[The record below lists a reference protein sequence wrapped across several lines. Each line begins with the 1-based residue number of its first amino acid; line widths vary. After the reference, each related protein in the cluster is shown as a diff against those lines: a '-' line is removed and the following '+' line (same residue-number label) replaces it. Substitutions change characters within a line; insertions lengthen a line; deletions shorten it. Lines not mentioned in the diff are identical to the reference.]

1 METARSEEAKLD
13 AHVRAPSAALLLA
26 ALLAGNVA
34 LAVGPWL
41 VREADTGPVSA
52 AFWRLFLALPFL
64 VVFARMAG
72 QKLSGMPRKTLA
84 LVALGA
90 LAFASDLASWHIG
103 IGMTR
108 LGNATLF
115 GNAGSIILLFWGFIA
130 ARMLPRG
137 AEWLAIICAL
147 AGAGILL
154 GRSLEIS
161 TETFIGDLFCVT
173 AGLLYAVYLLT
184 LQGARSKFGSWSL
197 LVWVSIFACPY
208 LLAIALA
215 LGEPV
220 WPTDWTPVVILFV
233 TSQLIGQ
240 GLLVYS
246 LGHFPPLVIGLA
258 LLTQPAVAA
267 VIGYAV
273 FGEVL
278 TALDIIG
285 MVLLGS
291 ALVVSRA
298 SQRKTGPGM
307 ATSSS
312 TSPQPPSSPEP
323 PSSPQ
328 RKLGSQASNSQPDK

>member
-1 METARSEEAKLD
+1 MEKAGARKAD
-13 AHVRAPSAALLLA
+13 VGGRAVASPLPSSRDSPYRLLLVA

-34 LAVGPWL
+34 LALGPML
-41 VREADTGPVSA
+41 VRMTDTGPVSA

-64 VVFARMAG
+64 IVFARVAG
-72 QKLSGMPRKTLA
+72 QRIGGMPRKTLV
-84 LVALGA
+84 LVAIGA
-90 LAFASDLASWHIG
+90 LAFAGDLASWHIG
-103 IGMTR
+103 IEKTR

-147 AGAGILL
+147 TGAGILL

-161 TETFIGDLFCVT
+161 TQTFAGDLFCVT
-173 AGLLYAVYLLT
+173 AGLLYAVYLIT
-184 LQGARSKFGSWSL
+184 LQGERSRFGSWSL
-197 LVWVSIFACPY
+197 LVWVSLFACPA
-208 LLAIALA
+208 LLALALA

-220 WPTDWTPVVILFV
+220 WPTDWTPIVVLFV

-267 VIGYAV
+267 VIGWIV
-273 FGEVL
+273 FKEMLSAMDV
-278 TALDIIG
+278 AG

-291 ALVVSRA
+291 ALVVAKAAQS
-298 SQRKTGPGM
+298 T
-307 ATSSS
+307 T
-312 TSPQPPSSPEP
+312 TSPQ
-323 PSSPQ
+323 
-328 RKLGSQASNSQPDK
+328 RRLGAKAASTETDT

>member
-1 METARSEEAKLD
+1 MENEGASQEKL
-13 AHVRAPSAALLLA
+13 AGRWGVAGPALLFA
-26 ALLAGNVA
+26 VLLTGNFA
-34 LAVGPWL
+34 LALGPWL

-64 VVFARMAG
+64 MVFARMAG
-72 QKLSGMPRKTLA
+72 QKLTGMPKKTLV
-84 LVALGA
+84 LVAVGA

-115 GNAGSIILLFWGFIA
+115 GNAGSIILLFWGFIV
-130 ARMLPRG
+130 ARILPRG
-137 AEWLAIICAL
+137 FEWLAIVCAL
-147 AGAGILL
+147 GGAGILL

-161 TETFIGDLFCVT
+161 TETFVGDLFCLT
-173 AGLLYAVYLLT
+173 AGVLYAVYLLT
-184 LQGARSKFGSWSL
+184 LQGERARFGSWSL
-197 LVWVSIFACPY
+197 LMWVSVFACPF
-208 LLAIALA
+208 LLVLALA

-220 WPTDWTPVVILFV
+220 WPTNWTPILILFV

-240 GLLVYS
+240 GLLVFS

-267 VIGYAV
+267 MIGYAR

-278 TALDIIG
+278 MPLDVVG

-291 ALVVSRA
+291 ALVVARSARA
-298 SQRKTGPGM
+298 
-307 ATSSS
+307 
-312 TSPQPPSSPEP
+312 
-323 PSSPQ
+323 
-328 RKLGSQASNSQPDK
+328 